1 MGSRTANLIE
11 FSGLKQVF
19 RAKLLLVLVAVV
31 ASLSL
36 SGTAV
41 GAQESAA
48 FRQAVAEAASN
59 DHVLLNFYRARD
71 FSGLWIGSGKDER
84 ARRAALLS
92 AFDEAGDH
100 GLPAARYD
108 SAALEANIRGAR
120 SQAELGKIDVDLS
133 RIFLSYARDIQ
144 TGVLVPGD
152 VVEDI
157 KRRVPHRDRG
167 SILDAFSKSTPTAFI
182 RTLPPQSQEYA
193 RLLKAKFDLERIV
206 AAGDW
211 GAPVYSDVN
220 LRPGDSSDAV
230 VALRN
235 RLIRMGYMRRTASA
249 VYDGPLQEAVQRFQL
264 DHGLN
269 PDGIAGQGTLGE
281 VNVTAAARLQS
292 IFVAME
298 RERWNN
304 QPLGDRHIW
313 VNLTDFTA
321 KIVDNGEVT
330 FVTRSVVGANVE
342 DQRSPEFS
350 DRMEYMVLNPG
361 WYVPRSIIVNEYLPL
376 LQEDPL
382 AVNNLEI
389 TREDGSI
396 VERLGTDFSA
406 FDETTF
412 PFGMREPP
420 SQGNA
425 LGEVKFMF
433 PNPYNIYLH
442 DTPYQSL
449 FSKEVRAFSHGC
461 IRLDDPRDFAY
472 ALLAKQVSD
481 PVSYYETMKALGD
494 EIEVRLEQ
502 PVPVHIDYRTAF
514 TTAAGGI
521 EFRRDIYGRD
531 AKIWD
536 ALAREGVA
544 ARAVRG

>member
-1 MGSRTANLIE
+1 MSISTAGFGV
-11 FSGLKQVF
+11 FSSIKRVLTVV
-19 RAKLLLVLVAVV
+19 LLVVSLGASPVV
-31 ASLSL
+31 
-36 SGTAV
+36 
-41 GAQESAA
+41 AQESAA
-48 FRQAVAEAASN
+48 FRQAVAEAVAG
-59 DHVLLNFYRARD
+59 DRVLLAFYQGRSFD
-71 FSGLWIGSGKDER
+71 GLWIGSGRDER
-84 ARRAALLS
+84 ARRTALLA

-100 GLPAARYD
+100 GLPAGRYD
-108 SAALEANIRGAR
+108 SKAFEAKIRAART
-120 SQAELGKIDVDLS
+120 QADLGRLDVELS
-133 RIFLSYARDIQ
+133 RAFLDYARDIQ
-144 TGVLVPGD
+144 TGVLDPSD
-152 VVEDI
+152 VVKDI

-167 SILDAFSKSTPTAFI
+167 SILDAFAKSTPTAFI
-182 RTLPPQSQEYA
+182 RTLPPQSEEYA
-193 RLLKAKFDLERIV
+193 RLLKARFDLERVV

-211 GAPVYSDVN
+211 GAAVTSDVT
-220 LRPGDSSDAV
+220 LRPGDSSEAV
-230 VALRN
+230 IALRN
-235 RLIRMGYMRRTASA
+235 RLIRMGYMRRSSSR
-249 VYDGPLQEAVQRFQL
+249 VYDAALQEAVQRFQI

-281 VNVTAAARLQS
+281 VNKNAADRLRS
-292 IFVAME
+292 VIVAME

-313 VNLTDFTA
+313 VNLADFTA
-321 KIVDNGEVT
+321 KIVDHGEVT
-330 FVTRSVVGANVE
+330 FETRSVVGANIE

-350 DRMEYMVLNPG
+350 DRMEYMVINPG

-382 AVNNLEI
+382 AVGNLEL

-396 VERLGTDFSA
+396 VERLGMDFSA
-406 FDETTF
+406 FDETSF

-425 LGEVKFMF
+425 LGQVTFMF

-442 DTPYQSL
+442 DTPAQSL
-449 FSKEVRAFSHGC
+449 FAKEVRAFSHGC
-461 IRLDDPRDFAY
+461 IRLNDPLDFAY
-472 ALLAKQVSD
+472 ALLARQVPD
-481 PVSYYETMKALGD
+481 PVSYYAKMKSLGD

-531 AKIWD
+531 AMIWG

-544 ARAVRG
+544 AGAVRG

>member
-1 MGSRTANLIE
+1 MGSRTIE
-11 FSGLKQVF
+11 YFVFSGLKQVF
-19 RAKLLLVLVAVV
+19 QAKLLPVLIVV
-31 ASLSL
+31 LTAFSL

-41 GAQESAA
+41 VAQESAA
-48 FRQAVAEAASN
+48 FRQAVAEAAAG
-59 DHVLLNFYRARD
+59 DRVLLNFYRDRD
-71 FSGLWIGSGKDER
+71 FTGLWIGAGKDER

-92 AFDEAGDH
+92 AFDEAADH

-108 SAALEANIRGAR
+108 SKALEARIRGAR
-120 SQAELGKIDVDLS
+120 SQADLGLIDVELS
-133 RIFLSYARDIQ
+133 RVFLNYARDIQ

-152 VVEDI
+152 VLEDI

-182 RTLPPQSQEYA
+182 RTLPPQSEEYA

-211 GAPVYSDVN
+211 GAPVYSDVT

-292 IFVAME
+292 VFVAME

-330 FVTRSVVGANVE
+330 FVTRSVVGANIE

-350 DRMEYMVLNPG
+350 DRMEYLVLNPG

-376 LQEDPL
+376 LQADPL
-382 AVNNLEI
+382 AVDNLEI

-406 FDETTF
+406 FNEMTF

-442 DTPYQSL
+442 DTPSQSL
-449 FSKEVRAFSHGC
+449 FVKEVRAFSHGC
-461 IRLDDPRDFAY
+461 IRLDDPREFAY

-481 PVSYYETMKALGD
+481 PISYYASMQALGD

-544 ARAVRG
+544 VRAVRG

>member
-1 MGSRTANLIE
+1 MSISTAGFGV
-11 FSGLKQVF
+11 FSSIKRVLTVV
-19 RAKLLLVLVAVV
+19 LLVVSLGASPVV
-31 ASLSL
+31 
-36 SGTAV
+36 
-41 GAQESAA
+41 AQESAA
-48 FRQAVAEAASN
+48 FRQAVAEAVAG
-59 DHVLLNFYRARD
+59 DRVLLAFYQGRSFD
-71 FSGLWIGSGKDER
+71 GLWIGSGRDER
-84 ARRAALLS
+84 ARRTALLA

-100 GLPAARYD
+100 GLPAGRYD
-108 SAALEANIRGAR
+108 SKAFEAKIRAART
-120 SQAELGKIDVDLS
+120 QADLGRLDVELS
-133 RIFLSYARDIQ
+133 RAFLDYARDIQ
-144 TGVLVPGD
+144 TGVLDPSD
-152 VVEDI
+152 VVKDI

-167 SILDAFSKSTPTAFI
+167 SILDAFAKSTPTAFI
-182 RTLPPQSQEYA
+182 RTLPPQSEEYA
-193 RLLKAKFDLERIV
+193 RLLKARFDLERVV

-211 GAPVYSDVN
+211 GAAVTSDVT
-220 LRPGDSSDAV
+220 LRPGDSSEAV
-230 VALRN
+230 IALRN
-235 RLIRMGYMRRTASA
+235 RLIRMGYMRRSSSR
-249 VYDGPLQEAVQRFQL
+249 VYDAALQEAVQRFQI

-281 VNVTAAARLQS
+281 VNKNAADRLRS
-292 IFVAME
+292 VIVAME

-313 VNLTDFTA
+313 VNLADFTA
-321 KIVDNGEVT
+321 KIVDHGEVT
-330 FVTRSVVGANVE
+330 FETRSVVGANIE

-350 DRMEYMVLNPG
+350 DRMEYMVINPG

-382 AVNNLEI
+382 AVGNLEV

-396 VERLGTDFSA
+396 VERLGMDFSA
-406 FDETTF
+406 FDETSF

-425 LGEVKFMF
+425 LGQVKFMF

-442 DTPYQSL
+442 DTPAQSL
-449 FSKEVRAFSHGC
+449 FAKEVRAFSHGC
-461 IRLDDPRDFAY
+461 IRLNDPLDFAY
-472 ALLAKQVSD
+472 ALLARQVPD
-481 PVSYYETMKALGD
+481 PVSYYAKMKSLGD

-531 AKIWD
+531 AMIWG

-544 ARAVRG
+544 AGAVRG

>member
-1 MGSRTANLIE
+1 MGLRATGLSV
-11 FSGLKQVF
+11 FSSLERVIYAVF
-19 RAKLLLVLVAVV
+19 LRIFVAVL
-31 ASLSL
+31 ATISL
-36 SGTAV
+36 GATPGA
-41 GAQESAA
+41 AQESVA
-48 FRQAVAEAASN
+48 FRQAVAEAAAS
-59 DHVLLNFYRARD
+59 DRVLLNFYQDRS
-71 FSGLWIGSGKDER
+71 FVGLWLGSGRDER
-84 ARRAALLS
+84 ARRSALLA

-108 SAALEANIRGAR
+108 SKAFETKIRNAR
-120 SQAELGKIDVDLS
+120 TQADLGRLDVELS
-133 RIFLSYARDIQ
+133 RAFLDYARDIQ

-167 SILDAFSKSTPTAFI
+167 SILDAFAQSTPSAFI
-182 RTLPPQSQEYA
+182 RTLPPQSEEYA
-193 RLLKAKFDLERIV
+193 RLLKAKFDLEQVV

-211 GAPVYSDVN
+211 GAPVYSDVT

-230 VALRN
+230 IALRN

-249 VYDGPLQEAVQRFQL
+249 VYDGPLQEAVQKFQL

-281 VNVTAAARLQS
+281 INVTASARLRS
-292 IFVAME
+292 IVVAME
-298 RERWNN
+298 RERWTN

-313 VNLTDFTA
+313 VNLADFTA
-321 KIVDNGEVT
+321 KIVDNGQVSFE
-330 FVTRSVVGANVE
+330 TRSVVGANLA

-396 VERLGTDFSA
+396 VERLGMDFSA

-442 DTPYQSL
+442 DTPSRSL
-449 FSKEVRAFSHGC
+449 FAKEVRAFSHGC
-461 IRLDDPRDFAY
+461 IRLNDPRDFAY
-472 ALLAKQVSD
+472 ALLAKQVAD
-481 PVSYYETMKALGD
+481 PVSYYARMKALGD

-514 TTAAGGI
+514 TTASGGI

-531 AKIWD
+531 AKIWN
-536 ALAREGVA
+536 ALAQEGVA
-544 ARAVRG
+544 VRAVRG

>member
-1 MGSRTANLIE
+1 MGFTTSRLSV
-11 FSGLKQVF
+11 FSELGQVLNMAF
-19 RAKLLLVLVAVV
+19 CRVL
-31 ASLSL
+31 
-36 SGTAV
+36 TAV
-41 GAQESAA
+41 FIVCSLGATSVMAQESTA
-48 FRQAVAEAASN
+48 FRQAVGEAAAG
-59 DHVLLNFYRARD
+59 DRVLLNFYQARSFD
-71 FSGLWIGSGKDER
+71 GLWIGAGREER
-84 ARRAALLS
+84 ARRAALLA

-100 GLPAARYD
+100 GLPAGRYD
-108 SAALEANIRGAR
+108 SKALEAKISEAR
-120 SQAELGKIDVDLS
+120 TQADLGRLDVELS
-133 RIFLSYARDIQ
+133 RVFLNYARDIQ
-144 TGVLVPGD
+144 TGVLNPSD

-182 RTLPPQSQEYA
+182 RTLPPQSEEYA

-211 GAPVYSDVN
+211 GVPVYSDVT

-230 VALRN
+230 IALRN
-235 RLIRMGYMRRTASA
+235 RLIRMGYMERSSSR
-249 VYDGPLQEAVQRFQL
+249 VYDAALQEAVQRFQL

-269 PDGIAGQGTLGE
+269 TDGIAGQGTLGE
-281 VNVTAAARLQS
+281 VNVSAAGRLRAL
-292 IFVAME
+292 IVAME

-321 KIVDNGEVT
+321 KIVDHGEVT
-330 FVTRSVVGANVE
+330 FMTRSVVGANVD

-376 LQEDPL
+376 LQQDPL
-382 AVNNLEI
+382 AVDNLEI

-396 VERLGTDFSA
+396 VERLGMDFSA
-406 FDETTF
+406 FDETSF

-442 DTPYQSL
+442 DTPARSL
-449 FSKEVRAFSHGC
+449 FAKEVRAFSHGC
-461 IRLDDPRDFAY
+461 IRLNDPLDFAY
-472 ALLAKQVSD
+472 ALLAKQVTD
-481 PVSYYETMKALGD
+481 PARYYASMKALGD
-494 EIEVRLEQ
+494 EIEVRLAE

-531 AKIWD
+531 AMIWA
-536 ALAREGVA
+536 ALAQEGVA
-544 ARAVRG
+544 VRAVRG

>member
-1 MGSRTANLIE
+1 MSITTAGFGV
-11 FSGLKQVF
+11 FSGLKRV
-19 RAKLLLVLVAVV
+19 LTVVLVVVSLGASPAV
-31 ASLSL
+31 
-36 SGTAV
+36 
-41 GAQESAA
+41 AQESAA
-48 FRQAVAEAASN
+48 FRQAVAEAAAG
-59 DHVLLNFYRARD
+59 DRVLLAFYQGRSFD
-71 FSGLWIGSGKDER
+71 GLWIGSGREER
-84 ARRAALLS
+84 NRRTALLA

-100 GLPAARYD
+100 GLPEGRYD
-108 SAALEANIRGAR
+108 SKAFEAKIREAR
-120 SQAELGKIDVDLS
+120 TQTDLGRLDVDLS
-133 RIFLSYARDIQ
+133 RAFLDYARDIQ
-144 TGVLVPGD
+144 TGVLDPSD
-152 VVEDI
+152 VVKDI

-167 SILDAFSKSTPTAFI
+167 SILDAFAKSTPTAFI
-182 RTLPPQSQEYA
+182 RTLPPQSAEYA
-193 RLLKAKFDLERIV
+193 RLFKASFDLERIV

-211 GAPVYSDVN
+211 GAPVISDVT

-230 VALRN
+230 IALRN
-235 RLIRMGYMRRTASA
+235 RLIRMGYMQRSSSR
-249 VYDGPLQEAVQRFQL
+249 VYDAALQEAVQRFQN

-281 VNVTAAARLQS
+281 VNKNAAERLRS
-292 IFVAME
+292 IIVAME

-313 VNLTDFTA
+313 VNLADFTA
-321 KIVDNGEVT
+321 KIVDHGEVT
-330 FVTRSVVGANVE
+330 FETRSVVGANIE

-350 DRMEYMVLNPG
+350 DRMEYMVINPG

-382 AVNNLEI
+382 AVANLEL

-396 VERLGTDFSA
+396 VERLGMDFSA
-406 FDETTF
+406 FDETSF

-425 LGEVKFMF
+425 LGQVKFMF

-442 DTPYQSL
+442 DTPAQSL
-449 FSKEVRAFSHGC
+449 FAKEVRAFSHGC
-461 IRLDDPRDFAY
+461 IRLNDPLDFAY
-472 ALLAKQVSD
+472 ALLARQVPD
-481 PVSYYETMKALGD
+481 PVSYYAKMKSLGD
-494 EIEVRLEQ
+494 EIEVRLDQ

-521 EFRRDIYGRD
+521 AFRRDIYGRD
-531 AKIWD
+531 AMIWA

-544 ARAVRG
+544 AGAVRG

>member
-1 MGSRTANLIE
+1 MGSRTIGR
-11 FSGLKQVF
+11 FVHSGLIQVLMARF
-19 RAKLLLVLVAVV
+19 LRFVIAVF
-31 ASLSL
+31 AAISM
-36 SGTAV
+36 GGPAAV
-41 GAQESAA
+41 AQESAA
-48 FRQAVAEAASN
+48 FRQAVAEAAAG
-59 DHVLLNFYRARD
+59 DRVLLNFYRDRN
-71 FSGLWIGSGKDER
+71 FTGLWIGSGKDER
-84 ARRAALLS
+84 ARRAALL
-92 AFDEAGDH
+92 ATFDEAADH

-108 SAALEANIRGAR
+108 STALEAKIRNAR
-120 SQAELGKIDVDLS
+120 SQADLGQIDVELS
-133 RIFLSYARDIQ
+133 RVFLSYARDIQ

-182 RTLPPQSQEYA
+182 RTLPPQSEEYA
-193 RLLKAKFDLERIV
+193 RLLKAKFDLEQIV

-211 GAPVYSDVN
+211 GAPVYSEVT

-230 VALRN
+230 LALRN

-298 RERWNN
+298 RERWSN

-361 WYVPRSIIVNEYLPL
+361 WYVPRSIIVKEYLPL

-382 AVNNLEI
+382 AVSNLEI

-396 VERLGTDFSA
+396 VERLVTDFSA

-442 DTPYQSL
+442 DTPSQSL
-449 FSKEVRAFSHGC
+449 FAKEVRAFSHGC

-481 PVSYYETMKALGD
+481 PISYYASMKALGD

-544 ARAVRG
+544 VRAVRG